1 MSKSLEQVIRDKYTD
16 LVVDQV
22 LNRVNNTSYSEA
34 YGYYEDRGDSKR
46 LSILE
51 LLQSCNNEQ

>member
-22 LNRVNNTSYSEA
+22 INRVDRTSYSEA
-34 YGYYEDRGDSKR
+34 YGYYEDRNDKTK
-46 LSILE
+46 LAILE
-51 LLQSCNNEQ
+51 LLQNCK

>member
-1 MSKSLEQVIRDKYTD
+1 MSKSLEQVIRDKYGNT
-16 LVVDQV
+16 VVDQV
-22 LNRVNNTSYSEA
+22 ISRVDRTSYSEA

-51 LLQSCNNEQ
+51 LLQSCK